1 MRAYLSVHLHGR
13 AGEWIL
19 GSEPFAPTLRE
30 DTGSAEQRICMGRRA
45 GLGVNMIDT
54 SALRPVAPGG
64 PCSAFGRMQF
74 KLRTLRRDGVQLST
88 IPHTGRGVVYIFRPD
103 IDHHGPMCIH
113 TPIIGGAV

>member
-13 AGEWIL
+13 PGEWIL
-19 GSEPFAPTLRE
+19 GYEPFAPTLCE

-45 GLGVNMIDT
+45 ELGVNMIDT

-74 KLRTLRRDGVQLST
+74 KLRTLRHDGQQLST
-88 IPHTGRGVVYIFRPD
+88 IPHWEGRR
-103 IDHHGPMCIH
+103 IH
-113 TPIIGGAV
+113 IQARY